1 MSMGGELAH
10 VRPYL
15 RDQDLRCPAVY
26 PWEGVKELY
35 LLRERGDHLLY
46 LHAQL
51 SNGLLK
57 VVDVS
62 QHPANHEAVVS
73 AESPFQ
79 CFPQSRDLRAKA
91 APSQLRQYLR
101 SGGAANERICSKA
114 LPETPSAR
122 VATEE
127 SFIPASWSTFSR
139 RWTSLANDKEMRIWQ
154 APSRWSLQRQ

>member
-1 MSMGGELAH
+1 MSIGGELAH
-10 VRPYL
+10 VHPYL
-15 RDQDLRCPAVY
+15 GDQDLRCPAVY
-26 PWEGVKELY
+26 PWDGVKEFY
-35 LLRERGDHLLY
+35 LLRERGDHPLY
-46 LHAQL
+46 IDAQL

-62 QHPANHEAVVS
+62 QHPASHEAMVS
-73 AESPFQ
+73 GESPFQ
-79 CFPQSRDLRAKA
+79 CSPQSRDLRAKA

-101 SGGAANERICSKA
+101 IGGAANERICAKV

-139 RWTSLANDKEMRIWQ
+139 R
-154 APSRWSLQRQ
+154 